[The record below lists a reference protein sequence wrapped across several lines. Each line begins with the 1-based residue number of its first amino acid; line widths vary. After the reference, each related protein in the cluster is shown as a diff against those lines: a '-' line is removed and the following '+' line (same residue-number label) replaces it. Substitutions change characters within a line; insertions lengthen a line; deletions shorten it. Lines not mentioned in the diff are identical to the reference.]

1 MAVKFIVDSACDILP
16 EEAKEFGIIHLP
28 LKVLFGENEYADS
41 VDLSHE
47 EFYEKLVESDVLPK
61 TSQVPPADFEDAYR
75 KVTEEN
81 NEAIVI
87 TVSGKLSGTYQSAMI
102 AQEDFEGKVFV
113 VDSENVAIGERILVY
128 RGLEYAK
135 MGLKASEIADK
146 LNEDKKKIR
155 LMALLDTLEYLKK
168 GGRISSAVAFAG
180 GLLSIKPVV
189 AVENGEVSLIGKARG
204 SKQGNNLLRELVAK
218 SKGIDFEKPF
228 SLAYSGLSDKLLK
241 KYIED
246 SAELWK
252 GHTENLPIYTIGCA
266 IGTHVGPGAIAVAFF
281 EKKKED
287 FTCLLIYIFMK

>member
-16 EEAKEFGIIHLP
+16 EEAKELGIIHLP

-146 LNEDKKKIR
+146 LNEDKKQIR

-281 EKKKED
+281 EK
-287 FTCLLIYIFMK
+287 